1 MKRANKCVGKVA
13 YSHKSQCITKIL
25 RLYETRGQ
33 RLRYYECPTCLDF
46 HLTSK
51 NADEQFKQIIMQRKK
66 KETLIN
72 VQNRERNIVQK
83 QAAQIAHSKK
93 IIQSEWV
100 KFCHYFQWF
109 HFKLYGCHEGKKKP
123 KSTLRGILPRAERLR
138 ILATMG
144 TQPVDKLT

>member
-51 NADEQFKQIIMQRKK
+51 NADEQFKQIIMQKK
-66 KETLIN
+66 QDATLIN
-72 VQNRERNIVQK
+72 VQNRERNIIQK
-83 QAAQIAHSKK
+83 QAVKIELLRK
-93 IIQSEWV
+93 IIKLQWAEFNYLFNTFEFKVYGFHQS
-100 KFCHYFQWF
+100 
-109 HFKLYGCHEGKKKP
+109 KKKP
-123 KSTLRGILPRAERLR
+123 ETILKGVLPRAERLR

-144 TQPVDKLT
+144 KQPVEN

>member
-1 MKRANKCVGKVA
+1 MKRKNKCVGKVT

-51 NADEQFKQIIMQRKK
+51 NAEKQFKKIIIQKKK

-72 VQNRERNIVQK
+72 VQI
-83 QAAQIAHSKK
+83 AQSKTA
-93 IIQSEWV
+93 IQREWV
-100 KFCHYFQWF
+100 QFCFYFKKL
-109 HFKLYGCHEGKKKP
+109 HFKLYGSHESKKKP
-123 KSTLRGILPRAERLR
+123 RTILKGMLPREERLR

-144 TQPVDKLT
+144 KKPVDKLT